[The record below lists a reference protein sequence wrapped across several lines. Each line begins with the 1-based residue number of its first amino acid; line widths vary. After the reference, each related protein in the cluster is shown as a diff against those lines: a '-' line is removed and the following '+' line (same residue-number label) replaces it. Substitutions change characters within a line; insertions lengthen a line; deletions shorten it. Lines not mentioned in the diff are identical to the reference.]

1 MPKIYIIN
9 YQLHTIQTSVQKWT
23 LCSFLC
29 TKKNQHTQNL
39 YSHLKL
45 YNKKN
50 GDKTET
56 LFSILSP
63 SIKYRPVNNSH
74 YR

>member
-9 YQLHTIQTSVQKWT
+9 YQPHTIQTSVQKWT

-29 TKKNQHTQNL
+29 TKKNQHPQNL

-45 YNKKN
+45 YNKKMVTRQ
-50 GDKTET
+50 KHY
-56 LFSILSP
+56 FP
-63 SIKYRPVNNSH
+63 SYH
-74 YR
+74 HL

>member
-9 YQLHTIQTSVQKWT
+9 YQPHTIQTGVQKWT

-63 SIKYRPVNNSH
+63 SIKYRQ
-74 YR
+74 RQ

>member
-9 YQLHTIQTSVQKWT
+9 YQQHTIQTSVQKWT
-23 LCSFLC
+23 LCSFTC
-29 TKKNQHTQNL
+29 TKKNQHPPKNL

-63 SIKYRPVNNSH
+63 SIKYRQ
-74 YR
+74 RQ